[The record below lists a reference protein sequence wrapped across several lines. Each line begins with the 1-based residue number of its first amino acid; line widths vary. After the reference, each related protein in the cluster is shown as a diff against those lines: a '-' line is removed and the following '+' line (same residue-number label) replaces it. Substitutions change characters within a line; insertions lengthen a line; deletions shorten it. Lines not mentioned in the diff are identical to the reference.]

1 MTQLVNYDRVK
12 ISCLLKIH
20 NLRSNY
26 LTSELF
32 ILNEIRS
39 VIIKKEKNKIMKRN
53 VTRES
58 FKNYKFLK
66 IVIVEVNDIRL
77 GLINKFQT
85 VF

>member
-58 FKNYKFLK
+58 FKNYKFLI

>member
-39 VIIKKEKNKIMKRN
+39 VVIKKEKNKIMKRN

-58 FKNYKFLK
+58 FKNYKFLI

-77 GLINKFQT
+77 RLINKFQT

>member
-39 VIIKKEKNKIMKRN
+39 VTIKKEKNKIMKRN

-58 FKNYKFLK
+58 FKNYKFLI

-77 GLINKFQT
+77 RLINKFQT

>member
-58 FKNYKFLK
+58 FKNYKFLI

-77 GLINKFQT
+77 RLINKFQT

>member
-39 VIIKKEKNKIMKRN
+39 VTIKKEKNKIMKRN

-58 FKNYKFLK
+58 FKNYKFLI

>member
-39 VIIKKEKNKIMKRN
+39 VTIKKEKNKIMERN

-58 FKNYKFLK
+58 FKNYKFLI